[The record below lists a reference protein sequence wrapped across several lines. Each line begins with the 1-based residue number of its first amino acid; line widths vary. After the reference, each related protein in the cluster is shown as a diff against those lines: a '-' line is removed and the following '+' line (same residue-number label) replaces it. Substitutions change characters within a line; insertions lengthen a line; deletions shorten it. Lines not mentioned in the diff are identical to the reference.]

1 MHPKDIAAICQLMR
15 WGALILAL
23 VFAVRIVKHFLL

>member
-1 MHPKDIAAICQLMR
+1 LSPFDQIFGLLR

-23 VFAVRIVKHFLL
+23 VYAVRIVKGLLL